1 MTLKEYQE
9 WHYKLW
15 DYIANRILQ
24 AKEWLLIPDLKSEWV
39 HANYK
44 DKYCLDNNCFICNYF
59 LSSPDSCKECATKLG
74 YKYNGHCLGGLY
86 MDCVCS
92 KTYTNQYK
100 KACEIRDIWG
110 GNPT

>member
-15 DYIANRILQ
+15 DDIADRILQ
-24 AKEWLLIPDLKSEWV
+24 AKECLSISNLKSEWL

-44 DKYCLDNNCFICNYF
+44 GGINSDCFICDF
-59 LSSPDSCKECATKLG
+59 LLGSPDSCEECATMLG
-74 YKYNGHCLGGLY
+74 FKRNGECLGGLY
-86 MDCVCS
+86 RDCILS
-92 KTYTNQYK
+92 RSYIDQYK

>member
-15 DYIANRILQ
+15 DYIADRILQ
-24 AKEWLLIPDLKSEWV
+24 AKECLDICDLKLEWF
-39 HANYK
+39 HLNYE
-44 DKYCLDNNCFICNYF
+44 DDIYNNCFICDYL
-59 LSSPDSCKECATKLG
+59 LSEPHSCYECATMLG
-74 YKYNGHCLGGLY
+74 FKENGRCLGGLY
-86 MDCVCS
+86 IDCLCS
-92 KTYTNQYK
+92 KSYIYQYK

>member
-15 DYIANRILQ
+15 DYIADRILQ
-24 AKEWLLIPDLKSEWV
+24 AKRRLSITDLKSEWL

-44 DKYCLDNNCFICNYF
+44 SDIDNDCFICDF
-59 LSSPDSCKECATKLG
+59 LLGSSDSCKECATMLG
-74 YKYNGHCLGGLY
+74 FERNGECLGGLY
-86 MDCVCS
+86 FNCLLSTSYID
-92 KTYTNQYK
+92 QYK

-110 GNPT
+110 GKSI

>member
-15 DYIANRILQ
+15 DYIADRILQ
-24 AKEWLLIPDLKSEWV
+24 VKRCLSITDLKSEWFYE
-39 HANYK
+39 NYE
-44 DKYCLDNNCFICNYF
+44 DDIDNNCFICDY
-59 LSSPDSCKECATKLG
+59 LVSSPDSCKECATMFG
-74 YKYNGHCLGGLY
+74 YKDNGYCLGGLY
-86 MDCVCS
+86 NECLCS
-92 KTYTNQYK
+92 NTYIDQYK